1 MLVESFHHDFDR
13 ERPPVLTVKSGST
26 VTFRSWDV
34 AWGMRNH
41 NAEAGPRQ
49 KFPRTGDGPCLCG
62 PVAIEGA
69 TPGRVLRIKI
79 EDVKPGSWGWT
90 LAGGT
95 DFFNADLNRR
105 LGVDNETFILRW
117 EIKDGWAI
125 SHLGRRVRIAPFP
138 GMLGMPRDLA
148 GSQSGWEP
156 RRTGGNMDW
165 RHLQAGNALY
175 LPIEVEGGLLSCGD
189 GHALQG
195 DGEVAGSA
203 IECPMETTVTLTVV
217 DWPLTQPL
225 IETPEGWLTLG
236 LGPTLDEAKVQALDA
251 MLNWMSPRL
260 GLSRVQTLALAS
272 VHCHLHI
279 TQVVNGVVGVH
290 AYWRNDP

>member
-13 ERPPVLTVKSGST
+13 ERPPVLTVKSGSS

-34 AWGMRNH
+34 AWGMQNH
-41 NAEAGPRQ
+41 QPEGGPRP
-49 KFPRTGDGPCLCG
+49 KAARTGDGPCLCG
-62 PVAIEGA
+62 PVAVESA
-69 TPGRVLRIKI
+69 KPGRVLRIEI
-79 EDVKPGSWGWT
+79 EEVKPGPWGWT

-95 DFFNADLNRR
+95 DFFNAELNRR
-105 LGVDNETFILRW
+105 LGVDQETFILRW
-117 EIKDGWAI
+117 EIQDGWAT
-125 SHLGRRVRIAPFP
+125 SHLGNRVRIAPFP
-138 GMLGMPRDLA
+138 GMLGMPRNLP

-203 IECPMETTVTLTVV
+203 IECPMETTVKLDVV
-217 DWPLTQPL
+217 DLPLNQPMVS
-225 IETPEGWLTLG
+225 TPEGVMFLG
-236 LGPTLDEAKVQALDA
+236 LGSSLEEAQSQALNG
-251 MLNWMSPRL
+251 MLDWMAPEL
-260 GLSRVQTLALAS
+260 KMSRVQTLALAS

-290 AYWRNDP
+290 AYWRFDP